1 MRIRDRVL
9 TGLVVATMVLSASA
23 RGAGASGEGEGEAL
37 KLPPEDKFNLFLLM
51 GEANMVGRGRMLENV
66 PPDARLLRFNKDMK
80 WDLAQNPL
88 HQNLSENNRVGPG
101 MSFGRAMM
109 HVFDKDVSIG
119 LIPCAVGK
127 SNLSRWEKNGGD
139 CYANAI
145 KRVKAAQQHGTLK
158 GVLWHQGESDCRDE
172 KSAKTYASRL
182 DRMIADLRA
191 DLGTPDLAFVAGG
204 LLDSIKELPKD
215 KVRPYFDVVQ
225 SALRGLPE
233 RVPRTAWVDVATSRH
248 NGDFIHIDP
257 RDQLS
262 FGVHYAEQMRQLLG
276 FDEVAP
282 LQVGFPWYR
291 HKDEYEPPEID
302 ETLPYVY
309 VLGGSNTQMIQAA
322 LRRRLNG
329 KANLLRPP
337 ANCRSTKQTLRWLDA
352 YLNHYGDV
360 KWSVIWFNSTVH
372 DLTHIANGKATP
384 PPEGKPQ
391 VSLEDY
397 DKNMREIV
405 ARLRKTGAKL
415 LWASSA
421 PIGNK
426 REQLG
431 YQYNADAAAY
441 NRVAAKVMAE
451 ENIPAIDVYG
461 MLGGDG
467 DKFSRDGVHMT
478 PKAHA
483 IVAPVIV
490 TKILEL
496 LDEAGRDDTL

>member
-1 MRIRDRVL
+1 M
-9 TGLVVATMVLSASA
+9 
-23 RGAGASGEGEGEAL
+23 
-37 KLPPEDKFNLFLLM
+37 
-51 GEANMVGRGRMLENV
+51 
-66 PPDARLLRFNKDMK
+66 
-80 WDLAQNPL
+80 
-88 HQNLSENNRVGPG
+88 
-101 MSFGRAMM
+101 
-109 HVFDKDVSIG
+109 
-119 LIPCAVGK
+119 
-127 SNLSRWEKNGGD
+127 
-139 CYANAI
+139 
-145 KRVKAAQQHGTLK
+145 
-158 GVLWHQGESDCRDE
+158 
-172 KSAKTYASRL
+172 
-182 DRMIADLRA
+182 
-191 DLGTPDLAFVAGG
+191 
-204 LLDSIKELPKD
+204 
-215 KVRPYFDVVQ
+215 
-225 SALRGLPE
+225 
-233 RVPRTAWVDVATSRH
+233 
-248 NGDFIHIDP
+248 
-257 RDQLS
+257 
-262 FGVHYAEQMRQLLG
+262 
-276 FDEVAP
+276 
-282 LQVGFPWYR
+282 
-291 HKDEYEPPEID
+291 
-302 ETLPYVY
+302 PYVY

-322 LRRRLNG
+322 LRKRLNG

-421 PIGNK
+421 PIGK
-426 REQLG
+426 KTEQLG
-431 YQYNADAAAY
+431 YRYNADAAAY

-467 DKFSRDGVHMT
+467 DKFSRGGVHLT
-478 PKAHA
+478 PQAHA